1 MPDPNLS
8 LTAIYQAAQQPA
20 RSSRLREALRT
31 ADQQHIDRLV
41 HRIVHHLHH
50 PIDNWPPRRL
60 LRCLDYIITHAPA
73 INLGS
78 SKLRVCVKFIFEY
91 LLGTDTMVDTSTTTA
106 TAYSGLH
113 LIGSLMQSSSSVN
126 NTPLLSVI
134 HVTSI
139 LDWLAP
145 TWDMKLR
152 SCAVRALTAKGQY
165 FADDIILADGFWV
178 LATQMGRIPI
188 VLQQGGG
195 DEINLCIR
203 VSQFLENLIKHASK
217 SKVSQVRTKLIQFI
231 ESIQF
236 IMIINAWKTSLE
248 LQHQKL
254 TDSLTHIVSRCM
266 SVAPTPVADYIHTAD
281 PGRSWRNLLAQD
293 MKAFALLVQ
302 KHEEI
307 KSIQATR
314 ITRLCKIA
322 LNIALSGKED
332 EARAGDI
339 ARDIVNFFLVIIP
352 RPVKPEDIDSIGT
365 VALATREMW
374 HGEVDDHVG
383 YIISQHELMC
393 VTLLE
398 CFMQH
403 VQVASQQLVQ
413 SIAARA
419 AFCII
424 AILTALNDS
433 NKLDEEQGLRS
444 RLEKLVMFFLHY
456 HEAID
461 MFSTAP
467 TCLNNVIWL
476 PTIEHAKL
484 GLSDI
489 QHQDIT
495 LSRAKRAF
503 TALRM
508 ATHHVKACEKLD
520 KAGVLQLLVDMD
532 YTRQLDDAPSNMLLV
547 YASFM
552 HFIAALAAKMAY
564 IRAKLRAEFPIGPL
578 VMKLLCRGVYYTTR
592 YQNMDGL
599 YEGWNHIIRGSLLV
613 VNAFGYDPIS
623 LQQWLAWPAS
633 LSDNMDENDTSWY
646 NTVHINDGRLSIIPA
661 ILLVLLPCRDNDD
674 ISDTQVI
681 THFKH
686 QDESVIRTA
695 CISLSLLSPMVECG
709 SQLIKNIRAFGQL
722 STLVVFL
729 SDDNTD
735 IPSSSSLETPMQ
747 VDQEYSFDK
756 LNEDEIQSPVN
767 NNTTTDAT
775 DTLCFNNL
783 YRALI
788 RVLTCQ
794 ENLRAVIS
802 SDVLTSVFR
811 PLLYERPLVD
821 KHKAKLRHMISDS
834 LHRERLD
841 DLSKLFRFT
850 MGDQNATQF
859 HEMCAV
865 ALGYACPYIP
875 LCHTILGISTA
886 DGESI
891 LESNSAFGVL
901 CRMLVYELV
910 EEEES
915 VVDAPYRRQA
925 AAQVIEVLAQNLF
938 ETWSSELN
946 QTRNELKETLASRPR
961 CFNNGT
967 TLADI
972 DDQVIFV
979 TKGSSQQQL
988 YANRQVLV
996 RQSPYFAALFSG
1008 QYAESAQHPIPLPD
1022 VSYEAF
1028 AVYLNAA
1035 EYTMISN
1042 DVDKVMSACH
1052 GWKDVVEL
1060 LMMADR
1066 FSNDDLRLFC
1076 EAWIVNELMNAP
1088 SSMDTLNGALLLY
1101 RRCRDTEGGIF
1112 LADIWPFSHI
1122 LREALKS
1129 VVSRLSLAIATNVFQ
1144 DMIQDAHPEEL
1155 GAFCHGISILF
1166 ANSVQ

>member
-1 MPDPNLS
+1 ML
-8 LTAIYQAAQQPA
+8 I
-20 RSSRLREALRT
+20 LRE
-31 ADQQHIDRLV
+31 I
-41 HRIVHHLHH
+41 
-50 PIDNWPPRRL
+50 
-60 LRCLDYIITHAPA
+60 
-73 INLGS
+73 
-78 SKLRVCVKFIFEY
+78 
-91 LLGTDTMVDTSTTTA
+91 
-106 TAYSGLH
+106 
-113 LIGSLMQSSSSVN
+113 
-126 NTPLLSVI
+126 
-134 HVTSI
+134 
-139 LDWLAP
+139 
-145 TWDMKLR
+145 
-152 SCAVRALTAKGQY
+152 
-165 FADDIILADGFWV
+165 
-178 LATQMGRIPI
+178 
-188 VLQQGGG
+188 
-195 DEINLCIR
+195 
-203 VSQFLENLIKHASK
+203 
-217 SKVSQVRTKLIQFI
+217 
-231 ESIQF
+231 
-236 IMIINAWKTSLE
+236 
-248 LQHQKL
+248 
-254 TDSLTHIVSRCM
+254 
-266 SVAPTPVADYIHTAD
+266 
-281 PGRSWRNLLAQD
+281 
-293 MKAFALLVQ
+293 
-302 KHEEI
+302 
-307 KSIQATR
+307 ATR

-322 LNIALSGKED
+322 LNMALTGKED
-332 EARAGDI
+332 ETRAGDI

-365 VALATREMW
+365 MALATREMW

-383 YIISQHELMC
+383 YILTQHELMC
-393 VTLLE
+393 IALLE

-424 AILTALNDS
+424 AMLTALNDS
-433 NKLDEEQGLRS
+433 HKLDTTDGGRGGDENQGLLRS

-476 PTIEHAKL
+476 PTLEHAKL
-484 GLSDI
+484 GLSDRRY
-489 QHQDIT
+489 QDTT

-532 YTRQLDDAPSNMLLV
+532 YTRQLDDAPRNMLLV

-578 VMKLLCRGVYYTTR
+578 VMKLLCRGVYYTTTTTTTE
-592 YQNMDGL
+592 YKSMDGL
-599 YEGWNHIIRGSLLV
+599 HEGWNHIIRGSLLV

-623 LQQWLAWPAS
+623 LQQWLSWPAS
-633 LSDNMDENDTSWY
+633 LGDEDMNENDTHWFE
-646 NTVHINDGRLSIIPA
+646 TVHSNDGRLSILPA
-661 ILLVLLPCRDNDD
+661 ILLVLLPCPSSDD
-674 ISDTQVI
+674 DGPLSDTQVI

-686 QDESVIRTA
+686 QDESVVRAA
-695 CISLSLLSPMVECG
+695 CISLNLLSSMVECG
-709 SQLIKNIRAFGQL
+709 SQLIRNIRAVGQL
-722 STLVVFL
+722 STLLVFL
-729 SDDNTD
+729 SDDNASAAAAASAD
-735 IPSSSSLETPMQ
+735 IPYIPMQ
-747 VDQEYSFDK
+747 IDDAYALDK
-756 LNEDEIQSPVN
+756 LEQEEEEEEEDDANHSPVN
-767 NNTTTDAT
+767 DHTITTDAT

-802 SDVLTSVFR
+802 SDVLTSVFK

-875 LCHTILGISTA
+875 LCQNILGLSTSTTA
-886 DGESI
+886 DGGETAI
-891 LESNSAFGVL
+891 LESSSAFGVL

-910 EEEES
+910 EEEETV

-938 ETWSSELN
+938 DTWSNELN
-946 QTRNELKETLASRPR
+946 QTRDTMNETLASRPR
-961 CFNNGT
+961 KRPR
-967 TLADI
+967 DI
-972 DDQVIFV
+972 HDDDDKVIFV
-979 TKGSSQQQL
+979 TKESSQPPL
-988 YANRQVLV
+988 CANRHVLAQ
-996 RQSPYFAALFSG
+996 QSPYFAALFSG
-1008 QYAESAQHPIPLPD
+1008 QYAESTQHPIPLPD
-1022 VSYEAF
+1022 VNHEAF

-1035 EYTMISN
+1035 EYAMISN

-1052 GWKDVVEL
+1052 SWKDVVEL

-1076 EAWIVNELMNAP
+1076 EVWIMNELINAP

-1112 LADIWPFSHI
+1112 LTDLWPFSHI

-1129 VVSRLSLAIATNVFQ
+1129 VVSRFSLAVATNVFK

-1155 GAFCHGISILF
+1155 GAFCHGIATLF
-1166 ANSVQ
+1166 ANTPT

>member
-20 RSSRLREALRT
+20 RASRVRQALQT
-31 ADQQHIDRLV
+31 ADQRHIDRLV

-50 PIDNWPPRRL
+50 PTDNWPPRRL

-73 INLGS
+73 INLRS
-78 SKLRVCVKFIFEY
+78 SKLLSCVKFIFQH
-91 LLGTDTMVDTSTTTA
+91 LLGTTIDSATTWSA
-106 TAYSGLH
+106 LH
-113 LIGSLMQSSSSVN
+113 LIGTLMQSSSSS
-126 NTPLLSVI
+126 TSLLSLI
-134 HVTSI
+134 HVTPI

-145 TWDMKLR
+145 TWDIKLR
-152 SCAVRALTAKGQY
+152 TCALRALTAKGQH
-165 FADDIILADGFWV
+165 FADDIILSDGFWV
-178 LATQMGRIPI
+178 LVLQMGRISI
-188 VLQQGGG
+188 VLQQQANE
-195 DEINLCIR
+195 EINLCIR
-203 VSQFLENLIKHASK
+203 VSQFLENLVKHASK
-217 SKVSQVRTKLIQFI
+217 TKTSQVRTKLIQFI

-248 LQHQKL
+248 SHHQKL
-254 TDSLTHIVSRCM
+254 TDSLSHIVSRCIGM
-266 SVAPTPVADYIHTAD
+266 APIPVADYINTAD
-281 PGRSWRNLLAQD
+281 PERSWRKLLAHD
-293 MKAFALLVQ
+293 MKAFASLVQ
-302 KHEEI
+302 KQEEI
-307 KSIQATR
+307 KPIQGKRISCYDMIESLRDDDIATR

-322 LNIALSGKED
+322 LNMALTGKED

-365 VALATREMW
+365 MALATREMW

-383 YIISQHELMC
+383 AILTQHELMC
-393 VTLLE
+393 ITLLE

-424 AILTALNDS
+424 AMLTALNDS
-433 NKLDEEQGLRS
+433 NKLDDEQGLRL

-476 PTIEHAKL
+476 PTIENAKL
-484 GLSDI
+484 GLSDS

-578 VMKLLCRGVYYTTR
+578 VMKLLCRGVYYTTHES
-592 YQNMDGL
+592 QNND
-599 YEGWNHIIRGSLLV
+599 GWNHIIRGSLLV
-613 VNAFGYDPIS
+613 VNAFGYDPMS

-633 LSDNMDENDTSWY
+633 LDDDDDTSWY
-646 NTVHINDGRLSIIPA
+646 ETVHCHDGRLSILPA
-661 ILLVLLPCRDNDD
+661 ILLVLLPSAQDD
-674 ISDTQVI
+674 DDDVSDTQVI
-681 THFKH
+681 AHFKH
-686 QDESVIRTA
+686 QDESVVRAA
-695 CISLSLLSPMVECG
+695 CISLSLLSSMVECG
-709 SQLIKNIRAFGQL
+709 SQLIRNIRAVGQL
-722 STLVVFL
+722 STLLAFL
-729 SDDNTD
+729 SDDNPAD
-735 IPSSSSLETPMQ
+735 LPPSSPMH
-747 VDQEYSFDK
+747 VDQEYSLDK
-756 LNEDEIQSPVN
+756 LEQEEDTIHSPVN
-767 NNTTTDAT
+767 NTITTDAT

-802 SDVLTSVFR
+802 SDVLTSVFK
-811 PLLYERPLVD
+811 PLLYERPFVD
-821 KHKAKLRHMISDS
+821 QHKAKLRHMISDS
-834 LHRERLD
+834 IHKERLD

-850 MGDQNATQF
+850 MNDPNATQF

-875 LCHTILGISTA
+875 LCSNVLGISTT
-886 DGESI
+886 DGETI
-891 LESNSAFGVL
+891 LESSSAFGVL

-915 VVDAPYRRQA
+915 VIDAPYRRQA
-925 AAQVIEVLAQNLF
+925 AAQVIEVLAQNLV
-938 ETWSSELN
+938 ETWSNELH
-946 QTRNELKETLASRPR
+946 QTRDTLNTTLASRHPSHEQV
-961 CFNNGT
+961 NNNQ
-967 TLADI
+967 
-972 DDQVIFV
+972 QVVFV
-979 TKGSSQQQL
+979 TQSQQPL
-988 YANRQVLV
+988 VGNRHVLAQ
-996 RQSPYFAALFSG
+996 QSPYFAALFSG
-1008 QYAESAQHPIPLPD
+1008 QYAESTQHPIPLPD
-1022 VSYEAF
+1022 VNYDAF
-1028 AVYLNAA
+1028 SVYLNAA
-1035 EYTMISN
+1035 EYAMISN
-1042 DVDKVMSACH
+1042 DVDKVMRACQ

-1076 EAWIVNELMNAP
+1076 ESWIVNELIHAP

-1112 LADIWPFSHI
+1112 LTDIWPFSHI

-1129 VVSRLSLAIATNVFQ
+1129 VVSRFSLAVATDVFQ

-1166 ANSVQ
+1166 ANTSL

>member
-1 MPDPNLS
+1 M
-8 LTAIYQAAQQPA
+8 
-20 RSSRLREALRT
+20 
-31 ADQQHIDRLV
+31 
-41 HRIVHHLHH
+41 
-50 PIDNWPPRRL
+50 
-60 LRCLDYIITHAPA
+60 
-73 INLGS
+73 
-78 SKLRVCVKFIFEY
+78 
-91 LLGTDTMVDTSTTTA
+91 
-106 TAYSGLH
+106 
-113 LIGSLMQSSSSVN
+113 
-126 NTPLLSVI
+126 
-134 HVTSI
+134 
-139 LDWLAP
+139 
-145 TWDMKLR
+145 
-152 SCAVRALTAKGQY
+152 
-165 FADDIILADGFWV
+165 
-178 LATQMGRIPI
+178 I
-188 VLQQGGG
+188 VLILG
-195 DEINLCIR
+195 N
-203 VSQFLENLIKHASK
+203 
-217 SKVSQVRTKLIQFI
+217 T
-231 ESIQF
+231 
-236 IMIINAWKTSLE
+236 
-248 LQHQKL
+248 
-254 TDSLTHIVSRCM
+254 
-266 SVAPTPVADYIHTAD
+266 
-281 PGRSWRNLLAQD
+281 
-293 MKAFALLVQ
+293 
-302 KHEEI
+302 
-307 KSIQATR
+307 ATR

-322 LNIALSGKED
+322 LNMALAGKED
-332 EARAGDI
+332 ETRAGDI

-365 VALATREMW
+365 MALATREMW

-383 YIISQHELMC
+383 YILTQHELMC
-393 VTLLE
+393 IALLE

-424 AILTALNDS
+424 AMLTALND
-433 NKLDEEQGLRS
+433 NHKLDTTTNGGDENGLLRS

-476 PTIEHAKL
+476 PTLEHAKL
-484 GLSDI
+484 GLSDR
-489 QHQDIT
+489 QYQDTT

-532 YTRQLDDAPSNMLLV
+532 YTRQLDDAPRNMLLV

-578 VMKLLCRGVYYTTR
+578 VMKLLCRGVYYTNINTTE
-592 YQNMDGL
+592 YKNMDGL
-599 YEGWNHIIRGSLLV
+599 HEGWNHIIRGSLLV
-613 VNAFGYDPIS
+613 VNAFGYDPMS
-623 LQQWLAWPAS
+623 LQQWLSWPAS
-633 LSDNMDENDTSWY
+633 LSDDDDDMNENDTHWY
-646 NTVHINDGRLSIIPA
+646 ETVHSNDGRLSILPA
-661 ILLVLLPCRDNDD
+661 ILLVLLPCPPSSDDDNGP

-686 QDESVIRTA
+686 QDESVVRAA
-695 CISLSLLSPMVECG
+695 CISLNLLSSMVECG
-709 SQLIKNIRAFGQL
+709 SQLIRNIRTVGQL
-722 STLVVFL
+722 STLLAFL
-729 SDDNTD
+729 SDDNASAAAAAASAD
-735 IPSSSSLETPMQ
+735 IPYIPMQ
-747 VDQEYSFDK
+747 IDDAYTLDK
-756 LNEDEIQSPVN
+756 LDDDEEEEDHGNEDHEDASRSPLN
-767 NNTTTDAT
+767 HTTITTDAT

-802 SDVLTSVFR
+802 SDVLTSVFK

-841 DLSKLFRFT
+841 DLSRLFRFT

-875 LCHTILGISTA
+875 LCQNILGLSPTTTSTA
-886 DGESI
+886 DGETGT
-891 LESNSAFGVL
+891 LESSSAFGVL
-901 CRMLVYELV
+901 CRMLVYDLV
-910 EEEES
+910 EEEETV

-938 ETWSSELN
+938 DTWSNELN
-946 QTRNELKETLASRPR
+946 QTRNTLNETLASRPR
-961 CFNNGT
+961 RSLTSSKDSHGG
-967 TLADI
+967 DK
-972 DDQVIFV
+972 VIFV
-979 TKGSSQQQL
+979 TKESSQQQQL
-988 YANRQVLV
+988 CANRHVLAQ
-996 RQSPYFAALFSG
+996 QSPYFAALFSG
-1008 QYAESAQHPIPLPD
+1008 QYAESIQHPIPLPD
-1022 VSYEAF
+1022 VDHEAF

-1035 EYTMISN
+1035 EYAMVSN

-1052 GWKDVVEL
+1052 SWKDVVEL

-1076 EAWIVNELMNAP
+1076 EVWIVNELINAP

-1112 LADIWPFSHI
+1112 LTDLWPFSHI

-1129 VVSRLSLAIATNVFQ
+1129 VVSRFSLAVATNVFQ
-1144 DMIQDAHPEEL
+1144 NMIQDAHPEEL
-1155 GAFCHGISILF
+1155 SAFCHGIAILF
-1166 ANSVQ
+1166 ANTQLEE